1 MKIVFD
7 ELRAIRECVKEI
19 FNFEMHREAINLCA
33 KCAHLITSIMQR
45 KSIDIM
51 RPQTQFCEWANR
63 IKLTNCNE
71 IGFDLKFA
79 WLALSFTCWRT
90 RQTISPRHESLKYFS
105 ALYDFFV
112 CLRRDSRIGKINA
125 RYFSMRWREIFH
137 PWCIDT
143 TLGILFH
150 CFGSHETLFHLS
162 DWWRWRFWWIEF
174 DVTAHTLA
182 AHQTSRLTFGYC
194 PLYLAFD
201 SSLCSVSNPRRLI
214 YYNTLSEAETAEMA
228 SSGNICARS

>member
-1 MKIVFD
+1 
-7 ELRAIRECVKEI
+7 
-19 FNFEMHREAINLCA
+19 
-33 KCAHLITSIMQR
+33 MQR

-51 RPQTQFCEWANR
+51 RPQTQFCEWATR

-71 IGFDLKFA
+71 IGFGLKVA
-79 WLALSFTCWRT
+79 WLALSFTCWRYAKRFLRDT
-90 RQTISPRHESLKYFS
+90 NHSNTFRALRFLCLSL
-105 ALYDFFV
+105 
-112 CLRRDSRIGKINA
+112 SRLTNRKINA

-174 DVTAHTLA
+174 DVTAHTFA

-201 SSLCSVSNPRRLI
+201 SSLCSVSNR
-214 YYNTLSEAETAEMA
+214 
-228 SSGNICARS
+228 GD